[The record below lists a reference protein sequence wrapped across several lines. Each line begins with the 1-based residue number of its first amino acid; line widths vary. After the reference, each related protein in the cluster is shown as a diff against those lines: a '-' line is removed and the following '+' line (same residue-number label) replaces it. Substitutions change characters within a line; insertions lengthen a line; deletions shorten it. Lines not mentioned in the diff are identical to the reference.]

1 MNDPPRGGGMGL
13 AGCRKP
19 RRLRVDQ
26 GLRPQRESFSGGG
39 FRPIAAAP
47 PRNGEGDHR
56 RWWGGTGGAALR
68 IKDRKHLACPSTM
81 LRMVPLPQRGRIGS
95 FPPQKPPL
103 ADRSRLRFNPAPPP
117 AAGAAPQAP
126 RPECPSPAPAPRR
139 RDRKSTRLN
148 SSH

>member
-26 GLRPQRESFSGGG
+26 GLRPQRETFSGGG

-81 LRMVPLPQRGRIGS
+81 LPMVPLPQRGRTGE
-95 FPPQKPPL
+95 FPPTHPPL
-103 ADRSRLRFNPAPPP
+103 PHRRSLRSNPTPPP
-117 AAGAAPQAP
+117 PDGHTPHTP
-126 RPECPSPAPAPRR
+126 P
-139 RDRKSTRLN
+139 
-148 SSH
+148 

>member
-26 GLRPQRESFSGGG
+26 GLRPQRETFSEGG

-56 RWWGGTGGAALR
+56 RWWRGTGGAALR
-68 IKDRKHLACPSTM
+68 IKDRKHLACPSPM
-81 LRMVPLPQRGRIGS
+81 LRMVPLPRRGGTGS
-95 FPPQKPPL
+95 FPTP
-103 ADRSRLRFNPAPPP
+103 NTPPP
-117 AAGAAPQAP
+117 DPTPLPFKLAQQAGRA
-126 RPECPSPAPAPRR
+126 RGGK
-139 RDRKSTRLN
+139 DV
-148 SSH
+148 